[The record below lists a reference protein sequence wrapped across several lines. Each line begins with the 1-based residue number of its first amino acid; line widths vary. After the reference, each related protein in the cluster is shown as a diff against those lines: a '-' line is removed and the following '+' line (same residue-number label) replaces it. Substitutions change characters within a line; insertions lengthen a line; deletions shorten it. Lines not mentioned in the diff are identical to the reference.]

1 VTLDETDDLEVDADE
16 LFSRLLDDVAFN
28 GGTKVLKTLDMPG
41 LGGIVVGALSELVDR
56 LNVDVKVLVDI
67 RDVELDDDEDA
78 DGLDSVD
85 EGVTPAL
92 LETE

>member
-1 VTLDETDDLEVDADE
+1 
-16 LFSRLLDDVAFN
+16 
-28 GGTKVLKTLDMPG
+28 VLKTLDMPG